1 MVNHLLYIVHEQHTK
16 YYTLLNTV
24 LQQENQVG
32 DCGGQ
37 KSCNQSAVH
46 LGKFSWM
53 ELIFVILLL
62 REVVKVSRVV
72 KVLSPL

>member
-46 LGKFSWM
+46 LESFLGW
-53 ELIFVILLL
+53 IFVILLL